1 MNRWHLLLPLLGVV
15 PAFLVHCSGGKSSS
29 APPDEDGGGSGS
41 GGSSSGGSGSGG
53 GGSSGGEGGATC
65 TGGGF
70 CYAPAGCQYSYTAP
84 SAYNYTNQTLDTPV
98 AGDPT
103 MSAPQRVRVGL
114 GGSTTFG
121 QPGYPDPT
129 TTAAFTWDTADG
141 DTNAEVK
148 IGTSATALTQT
159 ATGYNW
165 TSAGLGSMTNFHEVH
180 VCGLKPDTV
189 YYYQVGGGTMGS
201 QVWSAT
207 QSFSTMPA
215 TGNITV
221 GIFSDARDTVGTWQA
236 VHVRMKAAGVLM
248 SLIPGDI
255 VDIGSEEP
263 LYQQWLSAI
272 WQYPTGSSTFLTLG
286 QQYIIPINGN
296 HENEAPD
303 SFSNWAVPGDGP
315 YAKTYNSFTVG
326 SVHFIMIDDEQIG
339 EAPTS
344 AEATAQLAWVA
355 KDLAA
360 AVADRANHPFIVA
373 LNHRGLFS
381 TSFHSED
388 SDVLAARAA
397 LAPLFDQYK
406 VDLVFNGHDHEY
418 ERTYPITAGSPASGA
433 PNVQPAGQGTTYVIN
448 AGAGAEPYAVGTSAV
463 AYRAT
468 KTGFGSGSATP
479 QYIGLYATLQIAPT
493 TLTLTAYG
501 MVASGSTIADD
512 TVIDTLVLNP
522 RQ

>member
-1 MNRWHLLLPLLGVV
+1 MNRWQLLLPLFSVV
-15 PAFLVHCSGGKSSS
+15 PALIVSCSGGKSSS
-29 APPDEDGGGSGS
+29 APDAGLGDDEGDSSGSGGSS
-41 GGSSSGGSGSGG
+41 GGSSSGG
-53 GGSSGGEGGATC
+53 ATC
-65 TGGGF
+65 TGSGF
-70 CYAPAGCQYSYTAP
+70 CYAPQGCKYAYTPP
-84 SAYNYTNQTLDTPV
+84 STYNYTNESLDTPV
-98 AGDPT
+98 AGDAT

-141 DTNAEVK
+141 DTNAELK
-148 IGTSATALTQT
+148 MGTSATALTQM
-159 ATGYNW
+159 ATGWNW

-180 VCGLKPDTV
+180 VCGLMPDTV

-215 TGNITV
+215 SGTIKV
-221 GIFSDARDTVGTWQA
+221 GVFSDARDTASTWQA
-236 VHVRMKAAGVLM
+236 VHVRMKAAGIPM
-248 SLIPGDI
+248 SLVAGDI
-255 VDIGSEEP
+255 VDIGAEEN

-272 WQYPTGSSTFLTLG
+272 WQYPSGSTTSFLTLG
-286 QQYIIPINGN
+286 QQYILPIDGN

-339 EAPTS
+339 EEPTS
-344 AEATAQLAWVA
+344 AQAMAQLAWVG

-360 AVADRANHPFIVA
+360 ANADRTNHPFIVA
-373 LNHRGLFS
+373 LSHRGLFS
-381 TSFHSED
+381 TSLHEAD
-388 SDVLAARAA
+388 SDVIAARTA
-397 LAPLFDQYK
+397 LAPLYDQYN
-406 VDLVFNGHDHEY
+406 VDLAINGHDHEY
-418 ERTYPITAGSPASGA
+418 ERTFPITSGSSPGGA
-433 PNVQPAGQGTTYVIN
+433 PTYPAPAGKGTVYVIS
-448 AGAGAEPYAVGTSAV
+448 AGAGAVPYAVGTSAV

-479 QYIGLYATLQIAPT
+479 QYIGLYGILQITPT
-493 TLTLTAYG
+493 QLTLTSYG
-501 MVASGSTIADD
+501 MVASGSTTADD
-512 TVIDTLVLNP
+512 TVIDTVMISP
-522 RQ
+522 R